1 MKYSINQMKVIA
13 GVFICYPLFA
23 YGINKLGNY
32 MTEYSNE
39 KGQIERAVSSLERIA
54 TEEEKQTEIMEGRK

>member
-23 YGINKLGNY
+23 YGINKLGDY
-32 MTEYSNE
+32 ITKYSNE

-54 TEEEKQTEIMEGRK
+54 TEEEKQTKIMEGRK